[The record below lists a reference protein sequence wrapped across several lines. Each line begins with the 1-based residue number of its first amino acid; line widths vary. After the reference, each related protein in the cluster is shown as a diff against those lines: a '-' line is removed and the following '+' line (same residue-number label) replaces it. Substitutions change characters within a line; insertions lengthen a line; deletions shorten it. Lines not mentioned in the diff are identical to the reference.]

1 MKNTPE
7 IQFLENLSDFGI
19 KLGLDKTNFLLEK
32 FKNPHFKY
40 PAILIAGTNGKG
52 SVAKTLSEILKEAGY
67 RTGLYISPHL
77 IDIRE
82 RISIDGQLI
91 EEEDFKSKIREFKKV
106 LEKIP
111 VHMYPTFFEAM
122 TVIAFKYFADKKI
135 DILVC
140 EVGLGGK
147 YDATNVLPSFIEIIT
162 KIGIEHTKYLGT
174 TYREI
179 AREKAGIIK
188 NRTTVICSKQ
198 QKEVEQVIKSVA
210 KKKKSKIY
218 FYGKDFFS
226 RRKQKGIKG
235 QVFDFYGK
243 ENLKN
248 IRTPFL
254 GKYQIENVSLAVQSA
269 LIMKEKGFEI
279 KKEDIYKGIGNVVW
293 PARLQVLKEK
303 PLIILD
309 GAHNPDGIDSLLS
322 VLKDVFI
329 EKKFSFLVAILK
341 DKNYE
346 KMVKKISK
354 VVEEIVF
361 TKLITERGIE
371 PEKLLSVAKGK
382 KKNRIFKTVGE
393 ALDYIEN
400 TGRNWIICGSLY
412 LAGEVLQIFNKNG
425 KFFKID

>member
-1 MKNTPE
+1 MKNIPE

-32 FKNPHFKY
+32 FKNPHFNY
-40 PAILIAGTNGKG
+40 PSILIAGTNGKG

-67 RTGLYISPHL
+67 KTGLYISPHL
-77 IDIRE
+77 VDIRE
-82 RISIDGQLI
+82 RISINGQLI
-91 EEEDFKSKIREFKKV
+91 EEEDFKSEIRELKKV
-106 LEKIP
+106 LEKMP
-111 VHMYPTFFEAM
+111 FHMYPTFFEAI
-122 TVIAFKYFADKKI
+122 TVVAFKYFSDKKI

-147 YDATNVLPSFIEIIT
+147 YDATNVLPSFMEIIT
-162 KIGIEHTKYLGT
+162 KIGIEHTKYLGN

-188 NRTTVICSKQ
+188 SRTTVICAKQ
-198 QKEVEQVIKSVA
+198 KKEAEQVIKSVG

-218 FYGKDFFS
+218 FYGKDFFL
-226 RRKQKGIKG
+226 RRRQKGIKG

-243 ENLKN
+243 ENLKS
-248 IRTPFL
+248 IKTTFI
-254 GKYQIENVSLAVQSA
+254 GKYQIENVSLAIQSA
-269 LIMKEKGFEI
+269 LTMREKGFEI
-279 KKEDIYKGIGNVVW
+279 KKEEIYKGVGNVVW
-293 PARLQVLKEK
+293 KARLQVLKKE

-322 VLKDVFI
+322 VLKDVFP
-329 EKKFSFLVAILK
+329 EKIFSFLVGILK

-354 VVEEIVF
+354 VAEEIAF

-371 PEKLLSVAKGK
+371 PETLLSIVKGK
-382 KKNRIFKTVGE
+382 KKSKIFKTVVE
-393 ALDYIEN
+393 ALDYIES
-400 TGRNWIICGSLY
+400 TGNDWVICGSLY
-412 LAGEVLQIFNKNG
+412 LAGEVLRNLK
-425 KFFKID
+425 

>member
-19 KLGLDKTNFLLEK
+19 KLGLDKTIFFLEK
-32 FKNPHFKY
+32 FKNPHFNY
-40 PAILIAGTNGKG
+40 PSILIAGTNGKG

-67 RTGLYISPHL
+67 KTGLYISPHL
-77 IDIRE
+77 VDIRE
-82 RISIDGQLI
+82 RISINGKLI
-91 EEEDFKSKIREFKKV
+91 EEEEFKLKIREFKKI
-106 LEKIP
+106 LEKMP
-111 VHMYPTFFEAM
+111 VHMYPTFFEAI
-122 TVIAFKYFADKKI
+122 TVIAFKYFSDKKI

-147 YDATNVLPSFIEIIT
+147 YDATNVLPSFMEIIT

-174 TYREI
+174 TYMEI

-188 NRTTVICSKQ
+188 NRTTVISSKQ
-198 QKEVEQVIKSVA
+198 KKEVEEVIKSVA

-226 RRKQKGIKG
+226 RRRQKGIEG

-248 IRTPFL
+248 IRTPFF
-254 GKYQIENVSLAVQSA
+254 GKYQVENVSLAVQSA
-269 LIMKEKGFEI
+269 LIMKEKGFGI
-279 KKEDIYKGIGNVVW
+279 KKENIYRGVGNVIW
-293 PARLQVLKEK
+293 DARLQVLKEK

-322 VLKDVFI
+322 VLKDVFP
-329 EKKFSFLVAILK
+329 EKNFSFLVSILK

-354 VVEEIVF
+354 VAEEIVF
-361 TKLITERGIE
+361 PKLITERGIE
-371 PEKLLSVAKGK
+371 PEKLLSIVEGK
-382 KKNRIFKTVGE
+382 RKSRKFESVKE
-393 ALDYIEN
+393 ALSYIER
-400 TGRNWIICGSLY
+400 TGRDWIICGSLY
-412 LAGEVLQIFNKNG
+412 LAGEVLQN
-425 KFFKID
+425 FKKEYI